1 MTERTTDP
9 TTESRTAEH
18 RGGSGVQPA
27 GSGRMGGAAPELLV
41 DEVTTRE
48 ALEGLRNDW
57 HQLLDRCPWATPFQ
71 SPDWLLPWWR
81 AIGRGELCVTT
92 LRRGGRLVGLAPLFI
107 YCGPDGRRR
116 LAMLGAGVSDYEDV
130 LLEPELADAGAALL
144 LQHIAEERSR
154 WDAGEFFELRAAS
167 PLLAAP
173 WPRELSVDRYPSS
186 SCTVLPLPRAAD
198 ALPGS
203 LSWRFRRR
211 LRNARNRLTRAG
223 DAQFVTADEE
233 SLPELL
239 GALVRLHTL
248 RWEERGEP
256 GVLSDPRLRRFH
268 EAAAAGLLRRG
279 RLRLHAL
286 RLRGAPVAVLYGF
299 AHRDRVCM
307 YLSGLDPATDFCS
320 PGVLILHYAI
330 EQAIEEGAREFDML
344 RGTESYKYDWSAESR
359 PNAGLRLRHAGA
371 AGDAPAR

>member
-1 MTERTTDP
+1 MTERR
-9 TTESRTAEH
+9 TTEPTNESRA
-18 RGGSGVQPA
+18 RKYGVNGPV
-27 GSGRMGGAAPELLV
+27 GGAAPELRV
-41 DEVTTRE
+41 DEVTTCD
-48 ALEGLRNDW
+48 ALEGLRSDW
-57 HQLLDRCPWATPFQ
+57 RQLLDRCPWATPFQ
-71 SPDWLLPWWR
+71 SPEWLLPWWG
-81 AIGRGELCVTT
+81 AIGRGDLCVTT
-92 LRRGGRLVGLAPLFI
+92 LRHGGRLVGLAPLFI
-107 YCGPDGRRR
+107 YCEPDGRRR

-173 WPRELSVDRYPSS
+173 YPRELLVDRYPSS
-186 SCTVLPLPRAAD
+186 SCTVVSLPTTAD
-198 ALPGS
+198 ALPAS

-211 LRNARNRLTRAG
+211 LRNARNRLERSG
-223 DAQFVTADEE
+223 VAQFVTADEA

-239 GALVRLHTL
+239 GALVRLHTR

-279 RLRLHAL
+279 WLRLHAL
-286 RLRGAPVAVLYGF
+286 RLGGAPVAVLYGF
-299 AHRDRVCM
+299 AHRHRVWM
-307 YLSGLDPATDFCS
+307 YLSGLDPGADFCS

-330 EQAIEEGAREFDML
+330 EQAIHEGAREFDML

-371 AGDAPAR
+371 AGAAPSR

>member
-1 MTERTTDP
+1 
-9 TTESRTAEH
+9 
-18 RGGSGVQPA
+18 
-27 GSGRMGGAAPELLV
+27 MGGAASEFRV
-41 DEVTTRE
+41 DEITTCA
-48 ALEGLRNDW
+48 ALEGLCEEW

-71 SPDWLLPWWR
+71 SPEWLLSWWR
-81 AIGRGELCVTT
+81 AIGGGDLCVTT

-144 LQHIAEERSR
+144 LQRIADERSR
-154 WDAGEFFELRAAS
+154 WDAGEFLELRAAS

-173 WPRELSVDRYPSS
+173 SPRELSIDRYPSS
-186 SCTVLPLPRAAD
+186 SCTVLSLPATVD
-198 ALPGS
+198 ALPAS

-211 LRNARNRLTRAG
+211 LRNARNRLGRAG
-223 DAQFVTADEE
+223 DAQFVTADER

-239 GALVRLHTL
+239 DALVRLHAL
-248 RWEERGEP
+248 RWEARGEP

-268 EAAAAGLLRRG
+268 EAAAAGFLRRG
-279 RLRLHAL
+279 WLRLHAL

-299 AHRDRVCM
+299 VHRDRACM
-307 YLSGLDPATDFCS
+307 YLSGLDPSTDFCS

-330 EQAIEEGAREFDML
+330 EQAIHEGAREFDML

-371 AGDAPAR
+371 TADAPAR